1 VAAADKSRV
10 EGLIRDLR
18 QAIEQNNIDRMKS
31 LTNEIQQALMQI
43 GSAVYSQAG
52 ASPNSGSSPNGSN
65 ATDSGSSNEDVI
77 DADFVEHR

>member
-1 VAAADKSRV
+1 V

-43 GSAVYSQAG
+43 GTAVYSQSA
-52 ASPNSGSSPNGSN
+52 ASPNGGTSTDRQSGG
-65 ATDSGSSNEDVI
+65 EDVI
-77 DADFVEHR
+77 DADFVEQK